1 MYLKKL
7 ELQGFKSFAR
17 KTTLNFEE
25 GSRDGRRIAAIVGPN
40 GTGKSNIADAVRWVL
55 GEQSL
60 KALRGKKTEDIIF
73 AGTDKKARLGRAE
86 VSLYLDNSDQRMP
99 LDYSEVVLSRRVFR
113 DGESEYL
120 INQNP
125 VRRLDIVE
133 LLAKAGFGQAT
144 YAVIGQGMV
153 DAVLSATPVERKV
166 LFEEATGVKKY
177 YLKRDRAARK
187 LEHTR
192 DNLTRIKDIVTELE
206 PRLRIL
212 KRQAKRAQERG
223 KVEEELREFQGQ
235 YYSFVYGDLNQKLKT
250 VLDKTARHQANIDQ
264 ETKELERL
272 QSEIK
277 ALEQATRDVLGEDQE
292 KQEEITALEEK
303 RLDFHQKL
311 AVLEGKIEAEEE
323 RGGED
328 PQILKAKEVSF
339 KEELQ
344 KIEIQ
349 IKELGKEEAELKQSL
364 EEDASQKAELDQ
376 QLAMERGKLKE
387 LGSAPQKGGQFQADY
402 LKKEV
407 KIILGEQAE
416 ILSKIDSIQDLSE
429 LESLKQMAT
438 ELQKRLRKL
447 ADLLE
452 KNGDTEIQ
460 KKLLKIQG
468 QINQFVQR
476 KEELDQKQSDLKIR
490 VAKIEQKLEFLVDSR
505 EEKRSKLDEIELRLG
520 KEDQEEKSVITNL
533 LRRKRD
539 YQNQLKEVENR
550 LKDLKDELSS
560 RNREYQN
567 KRAGLLEKE
576 RSYQVKQ
583 QEIEKARIEMNQ
595 VEVEKV
601 RFETKLEDLE
611 EEIRKEVGEGFVGEL
626 KDGGKLQPSS
636 KQGFELSDKV
646 ELEEKIV
653 KLKRK
658 LELSGGI
665 DPEVIKEYEECQERY
680 DFLTRQS
687 EDLGE
692 ASGSLAKVIR
702 KLDGLIKKQFNEY
715 FEKISVEFDHYF
727 KKLFEGGKANLV
739 LIEDEETEQSTV
751 EIKAHL
757 PGKRLKTIDSLSG
770 GERALTSVALL
781 FAILAVNPSPF
792 CVLDEVDA
800 ALDEA
805 NSKKFGEILES
816 LAERTQFILITHNR
830 ETMRRSYLLYG
841 VTMEEGGVSKLLS
854 IKLEEGEEL
863 VKQRKDRRKGT

>member
-73 AGTDKKARLGRAE
+73 AGTDEKARLGRAE

-223 KVEEELREFQGQ
+223 KVEEELREFQRQ
-235 YYSFVYGDLNQKLKT
+235 YYTFVYDGLNRRLKA
-250 VLDKTARHQANIDQ
+250 VLNKTKGYQTNIDQ
-264 ETKELERL
+264 GTEELEKLRF
-272 QSEIK
+272 EIN
-277 ALEQATRDVLGEDQE
+277 ALEQATKDVLGEDQE
-292 KQEEITALEEK
+292 KQEEITILEGK
-303 RLDFHQKL
+303 RADLHQKS
-311 AVLEGKIEAEEE
+311 AALEGKIEAEEE

-328 PQILKAKEVSF
+328 PQILRAKEASF
-339 KEELQ
+339 EEELQ
-344 KIEIQ
+344 KIETQ
-349 IKELGKEEAELKQSL
+349 VKELEEEESGLKKSL
-364 EEDASQKAELDQ
+364 EEIDGQKAELDQ

-476 KEELDQKQSDLKIR
+476 KEELDQKQGDLKIR
-490 VAKIEQKLEFLVDSR
+490 VAKIEQKLEFLVTSR

-520 KEDQEEKSVITNL
+520 KEDQEERSVITEL
-533 LRRKRD
+533 LRRKKD
-539 YQNQLKEVENR
+539 YQGQLRETESRLKE
-550 LKDLKDELSS
+550 LKDELSS
-560 RNREYQN
+560 RNREYQD
-567 KRAGLLEKE
+567 KRTDLLEKE
-576 RSYQVKQ
+576 RAYQVKQ
-583 QEIEKARIEMNQ
+583 QEVERIRVEMNQ

-601 RFETKLEDLE
+601 RFETRLEDLG
-611 EEIRKEVGEGFVGEL
+611 EEIKKELDSDFLAEVKQKEETA
-626 KDGGKLQPSS
+626 KIEMS
-636 KQGFELSDKV
+636 KE
-646 ELEEKIV
+646 ELETKV
-653 KLKRK
+653 AKLKRK

-687 EDLGE
+687 EDLRE

-727 KKLFEGGKANLV
+727 KELFEGGKANLV